1 MEDRIKTKTRSIVP
15 VSGQRFTNLN
25 KNHSLSLNSLKNL
38 SDEKGE
44 KRKLK
49 NTSKLTNGR
58 NIRSNENLNSISGKK
73 GIKIGRQK
81 TLSQDSLFST
91 NTNKQG
97 AIWSLESSMER
108 SSSNSDLE
116 YDGYSS
122 DPEDESTR

>member
-1 MEDRIKTKTRSIVP
+1 MEDKIKSKTRSIVP

-25 KNHSLSLNSLKNL
+25 KNHSLSLNSLKNI

-58 NIRSNENLNSISGKK
+58 NIKSNENFNSILGKK
-73 GIKIGRQK
+73 GKIGRQK
-81 TLSQDSLFST
+81 TLSQDSLISSRPS
-91 NTNKQG
+91 NKQG

-116 YDGYSS
+116 YDGDSS
-122 DPEDESTR
+122 DHEDESTG

>member
-1 MEDRIKTKTRSIVP
+1 MEDKIKTKTRSIVP

-49 NTSKLTNGR
+49 HTSKLTNGR
-58 NIRSNENLNSISGKK
+58 NIKSNENLNSILGTK
-73 GIKIGRQK
+73 GKIGRQK
-81 TLSQDSLFST
+81 TLSQDSLFSSRPS
-91 NTNKQG
+91 NKQG

-116 YDGYSS
+116 FDGYSS
-122 DPEDESTR
+122 DLEDESTR

>member
-1 MEDRIKTKTRSIVP
+1 MEDKIKTKTRSIVP

-49 NTSKLTNGR
+49 NSSKLTNGR
-58 NIRSNENLNSISGKK
+58 NIKSNENLNSILGTK
-73 GIKIGRQK
+73 GKIGRQK
-81 TLSQDSLFST
+81 TLSQDSLFSSRPS
-91 NTNKQG
+91 NKQG

>member
-1 MEDRIKTKTRSIVP
+1 MEDKIKTKTRSIVP

-49 NTSKLTNGR
+49 NTSKLKNGR
-58 NIRSNENLNSISGKK
+58 NIKSNENLNSILGTK
-73 GIKIGRQK
+73 GKIGRQK
-81 TLSQDSLFST
+81 TLSQDSLFSSRPS
-91 NTNKQG
+91 NKQG

-116 YDGYSS
+116 FDGYSS
-122 DPEDESTR
+122 DLEDESTR

>member
-1 MEDRIKTKTRSIVP
+1 MEDKIKTKTRSIVP

-49 NTSKLTNGR
+49 NSSKLSNGR
-58 NIRSNENLNSISGKK
+58 NIKSNENLNSILGKK